1 MVSLF
6 GRGFDSLQLH
16 HLSKRKPL
24 TFKQLAASLYPASP
38 VFSVFG
44 DALGDAKRVLLNPI
58 WQLFSYFLTQ
68 LQIIKKLKNALL
80 LRFYLPFSFL
90 LSFLP
95 FTCFYMKLQMWVV
108 FWLCHSI
115 NWNFLIIELH
125 RDNKNRQHPR
135 WGAACCCFNKTNSHY
150 ETSMALVT
158 FSFGSVFG
166 MVTVRMPSSTLAEI
180 WSFTTSSGS
189 V

>member
-16 HLSKRKPL
+16 NLLECKPL
-24 TFKQLAASLYPASP
+24 TFRKLAASLCPASP
-38 VFSVFG
+38 DFSVFG
-44 DALGDAKRVLLNPI
+44 DALGDAKWVLLNPI

-80 LRFYLPFSFL
+80 LRFYLLFSFL

-95 FTCFYMKLQMWVV
+95 FTCFYMKVQMWVV

-115 NWNFLIIELH
+115 NWNFLIIEPH
-125 RDNKNRQHPR
+125 RDNKNRQYPR
-135 WGAACCCFNKTNSHY
+135 RGAACCCFNKLTLHY

-166 MVTVRMPSSTLAEI
+166 MVMVRMPSSTLAEI

-189 V
+189 T

>member
-1 MVSLF
+1 MPCVPS
-6 GRGFDSLQLH
+6 
-16 HLSKRKPL
+16 
-24 TFKQLAASLYPASP
+24 
-38 VFSVFG
+38 FSVFG

-68 LQIIKKLKNALL
+68 LQIIKILKMHCYCVFTYLFH
-80 LRFYLPFSFL
+80 FYCHFCPLHAFS
-90 LSFLP
+90 
-95 FTCFYMKLQMWVV
+95 MKVQMWVV

-115 NWNFLIIELH
+115 NWNFLIIEPH
-125 RDNKNRQHPR
+125 RDNKNRQYPR
-135 WGAACCCFNKTNSHY
+135 RGAACCCFNKLTLHY

-166 MVTVRMPSSTLAEI
+166 MVMVRMPSSTLAEI

-189 V
+189 T